1 MYSPCSPS
9 APENMKCFYLF
20 VPTKGPV
27 SWNIDRDPIALS
39 KTHYQGV
46 MTCNPESI
54 VGQMCGNP
62 SLILITKKCEES
74 Y

>member
-39 KTHYQGV
+39 KTHHQGV
-46 MTCNPESI
+46 MTCNPE
-54 VGQMCGNP
+54 VHCGTNVW
-62 SLILITKKCEES
+62 ES
-74 Y
+74 QSHPHNKEM